1 MDNFF
6 DVFSHLVNIGFPN
19 NCLSCSNS
27 LVRNERY
34 LCSSCHFY
42 LPKSDIQ
49 LTNNSE
55 TAQLLNNSEIL
66 TGASYLF
73 DFDKDGK
80 VQRLL
85 YELKYNSNLSLG
97 NFLGELMAIDFLAQL
112 KDIDVIIPVPLH
124 PKKLYQRGYNQSDL
138 LCEGINHILGKQIN
152 TLNLVRVKYTETQT
166 KKNKQERIENMNNA
180 FTVKRPNQF
189 SHKHLLLVDDVITT
203 GSTLIECIKELKLVK
218 GIRVKVLC
226 LAKANY

>member
-6 DVFSHLVNIGFPN
+6 NVFSHLINIGFPN

-34 LCSSCHFY
+34 VCSSCHFY
-42 LPKSDIQ
+42 LPKSNLQ

-55 TAQLLNNSEIL
+55 TAQLLNNNEIL

-80 VQRLL
+80 VQQLL
-85 YELKYNSNLSLG
+85 YELKYNSNLNLG
-97 NFLGELMAIDFLAQL
+97 FFLGELMAIDFLSQL
-112 KDIDVIIPVPLH
+112 KDTDLIIPVPLH

-138 LCEGINHILGKQIN
+138 LCEGINNILGKEIN
-152 TLNLVRVKYTETQT
+152 KSNLVRVKYTETQT
-166 KKNKQERIENMNNA
+166 KKNKQERIMNMKEA
-180 FTVKRPNQF
+180 FMIKHPTQF
-189 SHKHLLLVDDVITT
+189 INKHLLLIDDVITT
-203 GSTLIECIKELKLVK
+203 GSTLVECLRELQLVK
-218 GIRVKVLC
+218 GTRVKVLC
-226 LAKANY
+226 LAKAKY